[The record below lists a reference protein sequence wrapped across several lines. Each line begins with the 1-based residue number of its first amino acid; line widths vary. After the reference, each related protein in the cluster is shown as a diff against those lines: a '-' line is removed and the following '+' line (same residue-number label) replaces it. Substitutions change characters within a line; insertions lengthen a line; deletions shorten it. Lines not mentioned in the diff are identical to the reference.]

1 MIGCMSRNFQLESLP
16 ISRVITKSAR
26 ARPCDTGV
34 VQVCVHVQVLA
45 HVHVHVK
52 VRVQLRGR
60 LLTPCHSSMHFIVKG
75 RQNPWGMDGLGF
87 LMFILNQLIY
97 RVIYHNV

>member
-1 MIGCMSRNFQLESLP
+1 MSRNFQLESLP
-16 ISRVITKSAR
+16 ISRVITRSAR
-26 ARPCDTGV
+26 ARTCDTGV
-34 VQVCVHVQVLA
+34 VQVCVRVQVLA

-52 VRVQLRGR
+52 VQVQLRAW

-87 LMFILNQLIY
+87 LVFILNQLLY

>member
-1 MIGCMSRNFQLESLP
+1 MSRNFQHESLP
-16 ISRVITKSAR
+16 IYRKITRSAR
-26 ARPCDTGV
+26 ARTCDTGV

-52 VRVQLRGR
+52 VQVQLRAR
-60 LLTPCHSSMHFIVKG
+60 LLTPCHSSIHFIVKG
-75 RQNPWGMDGLGF
+75 RQNPWGMDGLDF
-87 LMFILNQLIY
+87 LVFIFNQLIY